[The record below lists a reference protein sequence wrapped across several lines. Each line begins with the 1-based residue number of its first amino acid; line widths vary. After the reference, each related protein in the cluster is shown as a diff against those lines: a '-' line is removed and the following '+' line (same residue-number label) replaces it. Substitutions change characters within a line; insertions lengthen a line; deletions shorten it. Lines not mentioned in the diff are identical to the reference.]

1 MSEELVLRFNGND
14 YIEYVVKEQFKRDN
28 LLKDL
33 LDDEKEENT
42 GDQTMINIKF
52 KTKDSGVLMFVV
64 GQREY
69 TMLLVC
75 MYIFYPAD
83 FSSCICFNFKIVFFC
98 VI

>member
-1 MSEELVLRFNGND
+1 MKFNGND
-14 YIEYVVKEQFKRDN
+14 YIEYVFKEQFKRDN

-33 LDDEKEENT
+33 LDVKKEGNT

-64 GQREY
+64 GQRGY

-75 MYIFYPAD
+75 M
-83 FSSCICFNFKIVFFC
+83 
-98 VI
+98 